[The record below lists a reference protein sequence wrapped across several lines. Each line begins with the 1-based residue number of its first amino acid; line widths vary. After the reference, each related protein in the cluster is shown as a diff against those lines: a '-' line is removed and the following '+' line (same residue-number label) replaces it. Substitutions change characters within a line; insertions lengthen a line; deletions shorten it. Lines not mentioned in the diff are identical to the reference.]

1 MNMFDLG
8 SEKSG
13 TAGIRPVSLLLMT
26 TFTVCAFALM
36 WAAVSCLDRIST
48 SYTAASDGLA
58 AAQFTANKL
67 RSAEGSTAVY
77 SGEDGTLDRIVFSR
91 SDGYENVI
99 SFSDG
104 YLSEALIPEG
114 SNISRG
120 EGIFEITGITVEGSG
135 DAAKITVTCKGNKRC
150 TVFAACGAETEFLT
164 SGDT

>member
-1 MNMFDLG
+1 MNMFDVDP
-8 SEKSG
+8 KKIG
-13 TAGIRPVSLLLMT
+13 TVGIRPVSLLLMT

-36 WAAVSCLDRIST
+36 WTAVNCLNRIST

-67 RSAEGSTAVY
+67 RCAEGKTAVY
-77 SGEDGTLDRIVFSR
+77 SRKDGTLDRIVFSR

-114 SNISRG
+114 SNISKG
-120 EGIFEITGITVEGSG
+120 ESIFEITSIIIEGSG
-135 DAAKITVTCKGNKRC
+135 NAAKITVTCKGDKQC
-150 TVFAACGAETEFLT
+150 TVFAACGAETEYMT
-164 SGDT
+164 SGET